1 MLAREIMDTRFQTIA
16 PEITIAQAVREFH
29 RATRSQGKKI
39 FGLMVTDERDHLV
52 GMLSIYDILIFMQ
65 PKHVQIWGEM
75 EDMDF
80 ERLFEDLLNR
90 VKDVRVADIM
100 TTEVVTIAPTTH
112 LMIISDIMI
121 KKHIRRLPVIEA
133 QQVLGI
139 VYVSDVFHHLL
150 HRFL

>member
-1 MLAREIMDTRFQTIA
+1 MTGT
-16 PEITIAQAVREFH
+16 VWW
-29 RATRSQGKKI
+29 
-39 FGLMVTDERDHLV
+39 

-65 PKHVQIWGEM
+65 PKHVHIWGEM

-80 ERLFEDLLNR
+80 ERLFEDLLER

-100 TTEVVTIAPTTH
+100 TTEVVTISPTTH

-121 KKHIRRLPVIEA
+121 KKHIRRLPVINND
-133 QQVLGI
+133 QVLGI

>member
-1 MLAREIMDTRFQTIA
+1 MLAREIMETHFQTLT
-16 PEITIAQAVREFH
+16 PEHTISQAVHEFH
-29 RATRSQGKKI
+29 RATQAQGKKI
-39 FGLMVTDERDHLV
+39 FGLMVTDDRDRLV

-65 PKHVQIWGEM
+65 PKHVHIWGEM

-80 ERLFEDLLNR
+80 ERLFEDLLER

-100 TTEVVTIAPTTH
+100 TTEVVTISPTTH

-121 KKHIRRLPVIEA
+121 KKHIRRLPVINND
-133 QQVLGI
+133 QVLGI